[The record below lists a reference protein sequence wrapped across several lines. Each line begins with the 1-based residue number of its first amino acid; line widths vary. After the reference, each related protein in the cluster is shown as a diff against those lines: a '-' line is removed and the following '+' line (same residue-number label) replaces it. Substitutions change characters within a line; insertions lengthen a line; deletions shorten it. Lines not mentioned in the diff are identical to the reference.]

1 MDFTIATRATPY
13 RILAMVQYTKVK
25 PYSVAMPVQGLV
37 GEEKL
42 YDKRARMKQ
51 PPTVGS
57 IVEAEVVDLQFER
70 LKFETESQ
78 NTRLFYYLPKAFE
91 KKEVG
96 GTFVGNS

>member
-1 MDFTIATRATPY
+1 M
-13 RILAMVQYTKVK
+13 M
-25 PYSVAMPVQGLV
+25 
-37 GEEKL
+37 
-42 YDKRARMKQ
+42 Q